1 MSLLLAITEVECIV
15 LGGMVFIIYLFYLP
29 VWFFNKVYS
38 DGVDYPYYIIK
49 DKIFSPSL
57 QADRTIGQQEWAV
70 LADLEN
76 HIQDEIKIST
86 SMFTTLAVRKFHFI

>member
-1 MSLLLAITEVECIV
+1 
-15 LGGMVFIIYLFYLP
+15 MVFIIYLFYLL

-38 DGVDYPYYIIK
+38 DSVDYPCYIIK

-57 QADRTIGQQEWAV
+57 QADRTIGQQEWTT

-76 HIQDEIKIST
+76 HMQDEMKIST
-86 SMFTTLAVRKFHFI
+86 SVFTILAVRKFHLICVYCPFFIY

>member
-1 MSLLLAITEVECIV
+1 MSLLLAITEIGCIV

-38 DGVDYPYYIIK
+38 DGVDYPCYIIK
-49 DKIFSPSL
+49 DKIFSPFL
-57 QADRTIGQQEWAV
+57 QADRIIGQQEWTA

-76 HIQDEIKIST
+76 HMQNEMKIST
-86 SMFTTLAVRKFHFI
+86 SMFTTLAVCKFHFI